1 MPLSQLPW
9 LFRPS
14 LCSIFST
21 KSQHGERGGRGAART
36 FGQATPPRAP
46 WAGAA
51 PHAGPVGPRAPCPA
65 PRPLTLGGGTA
76 STAAPSPACWV
87 SALTTRSAAGATP
100 LQSDG
105 SLLTDKGPGSHFRL
119 RWRDLRSSPRPHT
132 GENAEQVDGMKQWR
146 SGVRESPKEIVP
158 VCRRESGGLGRADEW
173 L

>member
-1 MPLSQLPW
+1 MPLSQPPW

-21 KSQHGERGGRGAART
+21 KSQRGERGGRGGAHT

-46 WAGAA
+46 WAGTA
-51 PHAGPVGPRAPCPA
+51 PHAGPVRPRAPCPA
-65 PRPLTLGGGTA
+65 PRPLTLGEPLRSPQRRDQPA
-76 STAAPSPACWV
+76 VSPHLQRAA
-87 SALTTRSAAGATP
+87 RAGATP

-105 SLLTDKGPGSHFRL
+105 SLLTDEGPGSHFRL

-132 GENAEQVDGMKQWR
+132 VENAQQVDGIKQCR

-158 VCRRESGGLGRADEW
+158 VCRRESGGLGGADEW